1 MTAAEHS
8 HKQANAE
15 KGAKMAAADIAAL
28 FARLRS
34 ILQQYAGQFRVA
46 DDSASC
52 YCLEANPGP
61 ASLRAWKGNVKRS
74 TIPVAWIQLGK
85 TYVSFH
91 LMALYSC
98 KQLLDGMSKELR
110 ARMQGKTCFNFTTV
124 NEWLFRELETLTA
137 EGLSAF
143 RQAGFIVE

>member
-1 MTAAEHS
+1 MTVAEHS
-8 HKQANAE
+8 RKQSNAV
-15 KGAKMAAADIAAL
+15 KGAKMAAADFAAL

-34 ILQQYAGQFRVA
+34 ILQQHAGRFRVA
-46 DDSASC
+46 DDTAAC

-61 ASLRAWKGNVKRS
+61 ATLRAWSGKVKRPK
-74 TIPVAWIQLGK
+74 IPVAWIQLGK

-110 ARMQGKTCFNFTTV
+110 ARILEMLYTCV
-124 NEWLFRELETLTA
+124 SLE
-137 EGLSAF
+137 
-143 RQAGFIVE
+143 

>member
-1 MTAAEHS
+1 
-8 HKQANAE
+8 
-15 KGAKMAAADIAAL
+15 MAATDLGAL

-34 ILQQYAGQFRVA
+34 ILQQHAGQFCVG
-46 DDSASC
+46 DDTATC

-61 ASLRAWKGNVKRS
+61 ATLRAWKGNVKRS

-91 LMALYSC
+91 LMALYGC

-110 ARMQGKTCFNFTTV
+110 ARMQGKTCFNFRTD
-124 NEWLFRELETLTA
+124 NERLFRELESLTA

-143 RQAGFIVE
+143 RQAGFIAE